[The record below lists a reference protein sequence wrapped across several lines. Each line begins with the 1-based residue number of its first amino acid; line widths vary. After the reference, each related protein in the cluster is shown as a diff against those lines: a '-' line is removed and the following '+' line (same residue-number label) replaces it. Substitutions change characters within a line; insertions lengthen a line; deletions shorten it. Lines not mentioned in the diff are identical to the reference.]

1 MYLIQP
7 TSFKFSIKHDIE
19 GISVF
24 GFDLLF
30 CDHHGSLDLFKGDKH
45 DDVPRPQPQK
55 RWHKSAEQNRESDL
69 KKYKKPVFIKVPRCP
84 MGQTHPL

>member
-1 MYLIQP
+1 MIQP
-7 TSFKFSIKHDIE
+7 TSVKFSIKHHNE

-30 CDHHGSLDLFKGDKH
+30 RDHHGSLDLFEGDKH

-55 RWHKSAEQNRESDL
+55 RWHESAKQSRESEEFLLELVSTKGAD
-69 KKYKKPVFIKVPRCP
+69 
-84 MGQTHPL
+84 

>member
-69 KKYKKPVFIKVPRCP
+69 KKIQKNSFY
-84 MGQTHPL
+84 